1 MQSVLSLIVSGN
13 TSGTTNAGGELDLFG
28 NEEINLVLS
37 VKDFRDI
44 ASTTS
49 SYSQSFSI
57 PGSKNNN
64 QIFQNLF
71 LIGSDGRFDP
81 RKKAT
86 CWLLAD
92 SQPVMEG
99 YLQITSVDIDDRDMP
114 TYNITIFSDVKGFNS
129 AVNGKYLTDY
139 DWSSMNHALTINN
152 IQASWSGN
160 ATTPGYYYSL
170 KDYGYDYTKTNV
182 KTTTQKAGIPI
193 GNMFPDIYNL
203 NIIDKIF
210 STEGYSYQSSLLTS
224 TTFNQTVI
232 PYNRDPNTI
241 MGADYV
247 SGRTFVATNTV
258 TSAITVSQCVISPY
272 AIAPYTYD
280 FEYRLRANN
289 VFSGTVASTAYTQ
302 NNATGDTYT
311 IDQNGIYSFS
321 FGVNYQYN
329 VLANAQRGQI
339 GCRFYRSGYNNGT
352 VPFYEELSL
361 SEVGGT
367 PSFAI
372 FSTPVCDNV
381 TNNGWAAQTFKP
393 FSAGERV
400 WVSLFFRVNLGYV
413 APTMSNV
420 PFNITTGGI
429 YWKSTPSAQRAQG
442 QTVIMNN
449 VVPEKVLVT
458 DYLKSIFNMF
468 NVYLEP
474 SKTVPNRFTIET
486 FEEFYAG
493 GTQLNWSTKLDRSQP
508 VNAKLISEELKKK
521 YTFTYKADSDFLNE
535 DYKNTTKR
543 VYGDLNFDLENDFV
557 TGEEKIELLFSP
569 TPMDNIVGSDTFIVP
584 KIGKYDSNG
593 KFGKTNFNMRFLR
606 KNPTNRALVTG
617 ESWGFTGTSN
627 YTSYPYA
634 GHLDDPF
641 TGTTDY
647 NFGSV
652 PYVYYKFNQATNGAI
667 TENNLVNNYWI
678 KYLREV
684 TDEDAKVVTAYFNLT
699 PADIATFS
707 FRNTVYVEGISSEGG
722 HMYRINTIK
731 YSPNSGKPA
740 EVEMIKVLTKY
751 ISKIRNKS
759 LIFGMGTATLA
770 NTGINLGGSQMNS
783 TRTLSIGGNNYL
795 NAEYGYVIGEGNII
809 GGGSVGTGVLGD
821 NNYLSS
827 ASSGVTVFGSNNTL
841 NFTTSD
847 SIVRGNSNS
856 LSTGTTKAYVRG
868 NNNFMAMADNIR
880 VDGNNNI
887 VNANSDASAPS
898 VNISLAGTGNVT
910 FGSSTG
916 VTVDGQDNYI
926 YGGTKNSYLRGISNA
941 YIGAVDTFTVGY
953 NNSVTSTQGS
963 TILGDTNNINSG
975 INSFVKGNSNTY
987 NGSVLNGENINT
999 TVFGSDNTMYWAT
1012 TSAFVVGDFNDVTDA
1027 YGINLN
1033 GNRNTVSQMTGSSVV
1048 GDVNNVSFL
1057 KNSSIIGSGNTVYSS
1072 NLALIQGISNI
1083 VYTASTN
1090 ATIIGSNNIVHSG
1103 ATNSYIVGDGNVIP
1117 TGITNT
1123 SMISIQNFTADTSD
1137 TLFTDNQYVDTVLYM
1152 SNTSSSEQADGIAAG
1167 NIANA
1172 FGSGGTA
1179 SGNYSFTSGYNNVAD
1194 GYASFATG
1202 FYSDAIGD
1210 VSFVYGRNN
1219 SASGDSS
1226 FAGGEFCTTEKDFSF
1241 VGGKEA
1247 VAKRYAE
1254 WARANAG
1261 NYGQYGS
1268 VQAFGTSVASGS
1280 SNLYLS
1286 IASDIFTIEAGTSY
1300 MFKIRGTAA
1309 DYAFTSSG
1317 MSACFEGSIL
1327 LKNVAGTV
1335 SAVGV
1340 PIVTQLFAD
1349 SAVATSTISL
1359 AADNV
1364 GKGLSIV
1371 GSSGTGPGMIWSV
1384 EIDYVKVKH
1393 NPL

>member
-400 WVSLFFRVNLGYV
+400 WCSLFFRVNLGYV
-413 APTMSNV
+413 APTVSNV
-420 PFNITTGGI
+420 PFNITTGGM

-493 GTQLNWSTKLDRSQP
+493 GTQLNWSTKLDRSQA

-521 YTFTYKADSDFLNE
+521 YTFTYKEDKDFLNE

-569 TPMDNIVGSDTFIVP
+569 TPMDNITGSDTFIVP

-722 HMYRINTIK
+722 HVYRINTIK

-751 ISKIRNKS
+751 ISKIRNKN
-759 LIFGMGTATLA
+759 LIFGMGTAVLA

-795 NAEYGYVIGEGNII
+795 NADGYVFGGGNMI
-809 GGGSVGTGVLGD
+809 GGGSIGTGVLGD

-827 ASSGVTVFGSNNTL
+827 DF
-841 NFTTSD
+841 F
-847 SIVRGNSNS
+847 I
-856 LSTGTTKAYVRG
+856 ST
-868 NNNFMAMADNIR
+868 
-880 VDGNNNI
+880 
-887 VNANSDASAPS
+887 
-898 VNISLAGTGNVT
+898 
-910 FGSSTG
+910 
-916 VTVDGQDNYI
+916 
-926 YGGTKNSYLRGISNA
+926 
-941 YIGAVDTFTVGY
+941 
-953 NNSVTSTQGS
+953 
-963 TILGDTNNINSG
+963 
-975 INSFVKGNSNTY
+975 
-987 NGSVLNGENINT
+987 
-999 TVFGSDNTMYWAT
+999 
-1012 TSAFVVGDFNDVTDA
+1012 
-1027 YGINLN
+1027 
-1033 GNRNTVSQMTGSSVV
+1033 
-1048 GDVNNVSFL
+1048 
-1057 KNSSIIGSGNTVYSS
+1057 
-1072 NLALIQGISNI
+1072 
-1083 VYTASTN
+1083 
-1090 ATIIGSNNIVHSG
+1090 
-1103 ATNSYIVGDGNVIP
+1103 
-1117 TGITNT
+1117 
-1123 SMISIQNFTADTSD
+1123 
-1137 TLFTDNQYVDTVLYM
+1137 
-1152 SNTSSSEQADGIAAG
+1152 
-1167 NIANA
+1167 
-1172 FGSGGTA
+1172 
-1179 SGNYSFTSGYNNVAD
+1179 
-1194 GYASFATG
+1194 
-1202 FYSDAIGD
+1202 
-1210 VSFVYGRNN
+1210 
-1219 SASGDSS
+1219 
-1226 FAGGEFCTTEKDFSF
+1226 
-1241 VGGKEA
+1241 
-1247 VAKRYAE
+1247 
-1254 WARANAG
+1254 
-1261 NYGQYGS
+1261 
-1268 VQAFGTSVASGS
+1268 
-1280 SNLYLS
+1280 
-1286 IASDIFTIEAGTSY
+1286 
-1300 MFKIRGTAA
+1300 
-1309 DYAFTSSG
+1309 
-1317 MSACFEGSIL
+1317 
-1327 LKNVAGTV
+1327 
-1335 SAVGV
+1335 
-1340 PIVTQLFAD
+1340 
-1349 SAVATSTISL
+1349 
-1359 AADNV
+1359 
-1364 GKGLSIV
+1364 
-1371 GSSGTGPGMIWSV
+1371 
-1384 EIDYVKVKH
+1384 
-1393 NPL
+1393 